1 MLIEN
6 TCEYID
12 NSGKYICEYIHNS
25 GEVCGRKCRRREGC
39 YEHWRAKKRVLC
51 KVCGKPT
58 ASAPGTCKKHAKGYY
73 VMQFYA
79 RQLQIGNQQ
88 ELA

>member
-1 MLIEN
+1 MLIEY

-51 KVCGKPT
+51 KVCGESLLLLHREHVKNML
-58 ASAPGTCKKHAKGYY
+58 KGI
-73 VMQFYA
+73 MLCSFMPDNFSKS
-79 RQLQIGNQQ
+79 LT
-88 ELA
+88 